1 VITDEMLERG
11 LAAAAEDFEVPTGAV
26 DRLREHIAPSAAA
39 ESRLRLGRPSRRAWI
54 AIAATAAVVLI
65 VLPFALGGGSSPA
78 NRLTTRPNAVGAPPS
93 ATGGNAAGEKSAQG
107 AVAAPAHVPARLAN
121 SVPGSL
127 TNGAVGSA
135 GSGSGALGAG
145 AAARDFQAVQPAA
158 PIAPV
163 PGLQERVIKTGELDL
178 QVQKGQ
184 VAHTLDLLTGLANF
198 EHGYVSD
205 SRTTE
210 GGYAPSGQVTLR
222 VPVAVFDD
230 AISRVRKFT
239 GVKVLAVQTSGQ
251 DVTNKYVDLKA
262 RIKALGATRSVF
274 LTLLSKATTIGET
287 LAVQQHVTDVQTEIE
302 QLQGQ
307 LKVLAGRSSMST
319 LTVTVDQKVAQL
331 ATPAKHHKSGI
342 ARAFDRSVSR
352 FVRGFEAIVA
362 VVGPILLVALLVGA
376 AWLVSRVGY
385 RRLRRRLV

>member
-1 VITDEMLERG
+1 MITDEMLERG

-26 DRLREHIAPSAAA
+26 DRLREHIAPSAEPAA
-39 ESRLRLGRPSRRAWI
+39 RMRLRRPSRRAWI
-54 AIAATAAVVLI
+54 AIAATAAVVLV

-93 ATGGNAAGEKSAQG
+93 ATGGNSAGSTS
-107 AVAAPAHVPARLAN
+107 AHVPAVVASPAPYGASKSQRLAD
-121 SVPGSL
+121 S
-127 TNGAVGSA
+127 SA
-135 GSGSGALGAG
+135 GGSGSGAIGAG
-145 AAARDFQAVQPAA
+145 AAAPDLSFSQYSGKRLT
-158 PIAPV
+158 PV
-163 PGLQERVIKTGELDL
+163 PGVADRVIKTGELDL

-251 DVTNKYVDLKA
+251 DVTNKYVDVQA

-274 LTLLSKATTIGET
+274 LTLLSKANTIGET

-307 LKVLAGRSSMST
+307 LKVLAARSSMST
-319 LTVTVDQKVAQL
+319 LTVTVDQKVVQQVA
-331 ATPAKHHKSGI
+331 PSKHHQSGI
-342 ARAFDRSVSR
+342 AKAFDRSVSR
-352 FVRGFEAIVA
+352 FVRGF
-362 VVGPILLVALLVGA
+362 
-376 AWLVSRVGY
+376 
-385 RRLRRRLV
+385 

>member
-1 VITDEMLERG
+1 
-11 LAAAAEDFEVPTGAV
+11 
-26 DRLREHIAPSAAA
+26 
-39 ESRLRLGRPSRRAWI
+39 
-54 AIAATAAVVLI
+54 VV
-65 VLPFALGGGSSPA
+65 ASPA
-78 NRLTTRPNAVGAPPS
+78 PYGAS
-93 ATGGNAAGEKSAQG
+93 KSQ
-107 AVAAPAHVPARLAN
+107 RLAD
-121 SVPGSL
+121 S
-127 TNGAVGSA
+127 SA
-135 GSGSGALGAG
+135 GGSGSGAVGAG
-145 AAARDFQAVQPAA
+145 AAAPDFSSIHSTGQRLT
-158 PIAPV
+158 PV
-163 PGLQERVIKTGELDL
+163 PGVADRVIKTGELDL

-251 DVTNKYVDLKA
+251 DVTNKYVDVQA

-274 LTLLSKATTIGET
+274 LTLLSKANTIGET

-307 LKVLAGRSSMST
+307 LKVLAARSSMST
-319 LTVTVDQKVAQL
+319 LTVTVDQKVVQQVA
-331 ATPAKHHKSGI
+331 PSKHHQSGI
-342 ARAFDRSVSR
+342 AKAFDRSVSR

-362 VVGPILLVALLVGA
+362 VVGPILLVALLVGG
-376 AWLVSRVGY
+376 AWLLSRIGY